1 MEKITKI
8 IIKKRIIFI
17 LLIFILT
24 NNLSLSQ
31 PSLDQAN
38 REEEPEKIV
47 GYISLKFKI
56 ENGKLVAPVK
66 IGKPEQELNLV
77 LDIGSTRTWVSDKY
91 FKKGESSTYSDKG
104 ETEKK
109 TQYDFS
115 YSGKSSTET
124 FKLEDKK
131 LKEFKF
137 LLVNK
142 LKNSNMQGALS
153 LGHEYDSKH
162 KSLVYEMSHVCNTF
176 YNMFL
181 FQFDENNEE
190 GELLI
195 GDITEDQKRKYQ
207 YMNKCRF
214 LRGGS
219 ENDQIKWRCEI
230 TQIFI
235 GGIEDF
241 PTFRDNMMEQTG
253 YYISKTDYNK
263 LVDVNE
269 PVIFETIFD
278 KIYVPK
284 YTMEYLKD
292 NYLINV
298 FDGESLCQYNEYK
311 NNIKVICTIE
321 EVSKLKRLNFVL
333 SEKTALA
340 FPSQKLFSCGN
351 NDVCEFLMQYDDRYK
366 GFIFGLPVF
375 KLYHITFDYN
385 NRDLI
390 FFGKSDKYLVRIPY
404 NLGTSI
410 LTVIIWILITAIV
423 FMLLGL
429 GMIYLLRKK
438 NQKRQEI
445 EEKIYE
451 QF

>member
-1 MEKITKI
+1 MVNIGKLITKKKFFI
-8 IIKKRIIFI
+8 ILIPFI
-17 LLIFILT
+17 LINT
-24 NNLSLSQ
+24 GLSQ
-31 PSLDQAN
+31 PSL
-38 REEEPEKIV
+38 EEEHKEENPEIIV
-47 GYISLKFKI
+47 GYITLKFKI
-56 ENGKLVAPVK
+56 IQGKLVAPVK

-77 LDIGSTRTWVSDKY
+77 LDIGSTRTWVSDQY
-91 FKKGESSTYSDKG
+91 FKKSDSSTYSDKG
-104 ETEKK
+104 EIESK

-124 FKLEDKK
+124 FKLAEKK

-137 LLVNK
+137 LLVNN
-142 LKNSNMQGALS
+142 LQNANMQGALS

-181 FQFDENNEE
+181 FQFNENDE

-195 GDITEDQKRKYQ
+195 GDVTEEQKRKYQ

-263 LVDVNE
+263 LIEVNE
-269 PVIFETIFD
+269 PVVFETIID
-278 KIYVPK
+278 KIYVPQE
-284 YTMEYLKD
+284 TMDYLKD
-292 NYLINV
+292 NYLIDIV
-298 FDGESLCQYNEYK
+298 DGQSLCEFNDNK
-311 NNIKVICTIE
+311 SNIKVICTSE

-340 FPSQKLFSCGN
+340 FPSQSLFSCDN
-351 NDVCEFLMQYDDRYK
+351 NEKCEFLVQYDEKYK
-366 GFIFGLPVF
+366 GYIFGLPVF

-390 FFGKSDKYLVRIPY
+390 FFGKSDKYLVRIPF
-404 NLGTSI
+404 NIGTSI
-410 LTVIIWILITAIV
+410 LTVIIWILIVLIV
-423 FMLLGL
+423 IMLLGL
-429 GMIYLLRKK
+429 GLIYLLRKK
-438 NQKRQEI
+438 NRKRQEI

>member
-1 MEKITKI
+1 MFNAKNLITI
-8 IIKKRIIFI
+8 
-17 LLIFILT
+17 
-24 NNLSLSQ
+24 SLSQ
-31 PSLDQAN
+31 PSIEERN
-38 REEEPEKIV
+38 REEDDSKIIV
-47 GYISLKFKI
+47 GYITLKFKI
-56 ENGKLVAPVK
+56 DQGMLIAPVK

-77 LDIGSTRTWVSDKY
+77 LDIGSTRTWVSDQF
-91 FKKGESSTYSDKG
+91 FKKSESKTYCDKG
-104 ETEKK
+104 EKESK

-115 YSGKSSTET
+115 YSGISSTET
-124 FKLEDKK
+124 FKLADKK
-131 LKEFKF
+131 LSEFKF

-142 LKNSNMQGALS
+142 LENTNIQGALS
-153 LGHEYDSKH
+153 LGHEYVSKH

-181 FQFDENNEE
+181 FQFNENDE

-207 YMNKCRF
+207 YINKCLF

-253 YYISKTDYNK
+253 YYITKTDYNQ
-263 LVDVNE
+263 LIEVYE
-269 PVIFETIFD
+269 PVVFETIID
-278 KIYVPK
+278 KIYVPR
-284 YTMEYLKD
+284 YIMEYLKD
-292 NYLINV
+292 NYLINIAN
-298 FDGESLCQYNEYK
+298 DENLCEYNDNE
-311 NNIKVICTIE
+311 NNIKVICTKD

-340 FPSQKLFSCGN
+340 FPSQSLFSCGN
-351 NDVCEFLMQYDDRYK
+351 NDQCEFLVHYDQKYK
-366 GFIFGLPVF
+366 GYIFGLPVF

-390 FFGKSDKYLVRIPY
+390 FFGKSDKYLVRIPF
-404 NLGTSI
+404 NVGISI
-410 LTVIIWILITAIV
+410 LTVIIWILIVAIV

-429 GMIYLLRKK
+429 GLIYLLRKK
-438 NQKRQEI
+438 NRKRQEI

>member
-1 MEKITKI
+1 MKKLFSIININKIS
-8 IIKKRIIFI
+8 FI
-17 LLIFILT
+17 LIIYILITI
-24 NNLSLSQ
+24 SLSQ
-31 PSLDQAN
+31 PSIEERN
-38 REEEPEKIV
+38 REEDDSKIIV
-47 GYISLKFKI
+47 GYITLKFKI
-56 ENGKLVAPVK
+56 NQGKLIAPVK

-77 LDIGSTRTWVSDKY
+77 LDIGSTRTWVSDQF
-91 FKKGESSTYSDKG
+91 FKKSESKTYCDKG
-104 ETEKK
+104 ENESK

-115 YSGKSSTET
+115 YSGISSTET
-124 FKLEDKK
+124 FKLADKK
-131 LKEFKF
+131 LTEFKF

-142 LKNSNMQGALS
+142 LENTNIQGALS

-181 FQFDENNEE
+181 FQFNENDE

-207 YMNKCRF
+207 YINKCLF

-253 YYISKTDYNK
+253 YYITKTDYNQ
-263 LVDVNE
+263 LIEVYE
-269 PVIFETIFD
+269 PVVFETIID
-278 KIYVPK
+278 KIYVPR
-284 YTMEYLKD
+284 YIMEYLKD
-292 NYLINV
+292 NYLINIAN
-298 FDGESLCQYNEYK
+298 DENLCEYNDNE
-311 NNIKVICTIE
+311 NNIKVICTKD

-340 FPSQKLFSCGN
+340 FPSQSLFSCGN
-351 NDVCEFLMQYDDRYK
+351 NDQCEFLVQYDQKYK
-366 GFIFGLPVF
+366 GYIFGLPVF

-390 FFGKSDKYLVRIPY
+390 FFGKSDKYLVRIPF
-404 NLGTSI
+404 NVGISI
-410 LTVIIWILITAIV
+410 LTVIIWILIVAIV

-429 GMIYLLRKK
+429 GLIYLLRKK
-438 NQKRQEI
+438 NRKRQEI

>member
-1 MEKITKI
+1 M
-8 IIKKRIIFI
+8 KKLFRIININKLSFNLIIYI
-17 LLIFILT
+17 LITI
-24 NNLSLSQ
+24 SLSQ
-31 PSLDQAN
+31 PSIEERN
-38 REEEPEKIV
+38 REEDDSKIIV
-47 GYISLKFKI
+47 GYITLKFKI
-56 ENGKLVAPVK
+56 DQGMLIAPVK

-77 LDIGSTRTWVSDKY
+77 LDIGSTRTWVSDQF
-91 FKKGESSTYSDKG
+91 FKKSESKTYCDKG
-104 ETEKK
+104 ENESK

-115 YSGKSSTET
+115 YSGISSTET
-124 FKLEDKK
+124 FKLADKK
-131 LKEFKF
+131 LTEFKF

-142 LKNSNMQGALS
+142 LENTNIQGALS

-181 FQFDENNEE
+181 FQFNENDE

-207 YMNKCRF
+207 YINKCLF

-253 YYISKTDYNK
+253 YYITKTDYNQ
-263 LVDVNE
+263 LIEVYE
-269 PVIFETIFD
+269 PVVFETIID
-278 KIYVPK
+278 KIYVPR
-284 YTMEYLKD
+284 YIMEYLKD
-292 NYLINV
+292 NYLINIAN
-298 FDGESLCQYNEYK
+298 DENLCEYNDNE
-311 NNIKVICTIE
+311 NNIKVICTKD

-340 FPSQKLFSCGN
+340 FPSQSLFSCGN
-351 NDVCEFLMQYDDRYK
+351 NDQCEFLVQYEQKYK
-366 GFIFGLPVF
+366 GYIFGLPVF

-390 FFGKSDKYLVRIPY
+390 FFGKSDKYLVRIPF
-404 NLGTSI
+404 NVGISI
-410 LTVIIWILITAIV
+410 LTVIIWILIVAIV

-429 GMIYLLRKK
+429 GLIYLLRKK
-438 NQKRQEI
+438 NRKRQEI

>member
-1 MEKITKI
+1 MKKKFI
-8 IIKKRIIFI
+8 IINKINT
-17 LLIFILT
+17 LIFIYFLFS
-24 NNLSLSQ
+24 NSLSQ
-31 PSLDQAN
+31 PSLK
-38 REEEPEKIV
+38 EERNDDDDDPELVV

-56 ENGKLVAPVK
+56 NQGMLIAPVE
-66 IGKPEQELNLV
+66 IGTPNQQLNLV
-77 LDIGSTRTWVSDKY
+77 LDIGSTRTWVSDQY
-91 FKKGESSTYSDKG
+91 FKKKDSSTYVDKG
-104 ETEKK
+104 ELESKK
-109 TQYDFS
+109 QYDFL

-124 FKLEDKK
+124 FTLAEKPLTD
-131 LKEFKF
+131 FKF
-137 LLVNK
+137 LLVDN
-142 LKNSNMQGALS
+142 LQNTNMQGALS

-176 YNMFL
+176 YNMFM
-181 FQFDENNEE
+181 FKFNENDE

-207 YMNKCRF
+207 YINKCLF
-214 LRGGS
+214 LRGGLP
-219 ENDQIKWRCEI
+219 EDQIKWRCEL

-263 LVDVNE
+263 LIDIEE
-269 PVIFETIFD
+269 PVVFETIFD
-278 KIYVPK
+278 KIYVPRE
-284 YTMEYLKD
+284 TMEYLQE
-292 NYLINV
+292 NYLINIV
-298 FDGESLCQYNEYK
+298 DGSSLCQYNDND
-311 NNIKVICTIE
+311 NNIKVICTKE
-321 EVSKLKRLNFVL
+321 EVSTLKRLNFVL

-340 FPSQKLFSCGN
+340 FPSQSLFSCGN
-351 NDVCEFLMQYDDRYK
+351 NDKCEFLVQYDEKYK
-366 GFIFGLPVF
+366 GYIFGLPVF

-390 FFGKSDKYLVRIPY
+390 FYGKTDKYLVKIPF
-404 NLGTSI
+404 NIGTSI
-410 LTVIIWILITAIV
+410 LTVIIWILIVAIV

-429 GMIYLLRKK
+429 GLIYLLRKK
-438 NQKRQEI
+438 NRKRQEI

>member
-1 MEKITKI
+1 MEKITKFI
-8 IIKKRIIFI
+8 TRNSIF
-17 LLIFILT
+17 LIFIL
-24 NNLSLSQ
+24 SLLLNISLNQ
-31 PSLDQAN
+31 PSL
-38 REEEPEKIV
+38 EEEQKDEDPEKIV
-47 GYISLKFKI
+47 GYISVKFKI
-56 ENGKLVAPVK
+56 IQGMLMAPVK

-77 LDIGSTRTWVSDKY
+77 LDIGSTRTWISEQY
-91 FKKGESSTYSDKG
+91 FNKRDSSTYSDKG
-104 ETEKK
+104 EKESK

-115 YSGKSSTET
+115 YSGISSTET
-124 FKLEDKK
+124 FKLADKK

-137 LLVNK
+137 LLVNN
-142 LKNSNMQGALS
+142 LKNANMQGVLS

-181 FQFDENNEE
+181 FQFNDNDE

-195 GDITEDQKRKYQ
+195 GDVTEDQKRKYQ
-207 YMNKCRF
+207 YINKCSF

-219 ENDQIKWRCEI
+219 ENDQIKWRCEL
-230 TQIFI
+230 TQMFI

-253 YYISKTDYNK
+253 YYITKTDYNK
-263 LVDVNE
+263 LIEVYE
-269 PVIFETIFD
+269 PVVFETIFD
-278 KIYVPK
+278 KIYVPQS
-284 YTMEYLKD
+284 TMDYLKE
-292 NYLINV
+292 NYLIDIV
-298 FDGESLCQYNEYK
+298 DGESLCKFNDNK
-311 NNIKVICTIE
+311 KTIKVICTTE

-340 FPSQKLFSCGN
+340 FPSQALFSCGN
-351 NDVCEFLMQYDDRYK
+351 NDLCEFLVQYDQKYK
-366 GFIFGLPVF
+366 GYIFGLPVF

-390 FFGKSDKYLVRIPY
+390 FFGKSDKYLVRIPFDM
-404 NLGTSI
+404 GTSI
-410 LTVIIWILITAIV
+410 LTVIIWILIVAIV

-429 GMIYLLRKK
+429 GLIYLLRKK
-438 NQKRQEI
+438 NRKRQEI

>member
-1 MEKITKI
+1 MGN
-8 IIKKRIIFI
+8 IIKINKISFVLIAF
-17 LLIFILT
+17 LLINI
-24 NNLSLSQ
+24 SLSQ
-31 PSLDQAN
+31 PSLEDN
-38 REEEPEKIV
+38 NNKEEDTKIIV
-47 GYISLKFKI
+47 GYITLKFKI
-56 ENGKLVAPVK
+56 IDGLLVAPIK

-77 LDIGSTRTWVSDKY
+77 LDIGSTRTWVSDQY
-91 FKKGESSTYSDKG
+91 FKKSESKTYCDK
-104 ETEKK
+104 EEKESK
-109 TQYDFS
+109 AQYDFS
-115 YSGKSSTET
+115 YSGISSTET
-124 FKLEDKK
+124 FKVADKK
-131 LKEFKF
+131 LTDFKF

-142 LKNSNMQGALS
+142 LENTKMQGALS

-181 FQFDENNEE
+181 FQFNENDE

-195 GDITEDQKRKYQ
+195 GDITDDQKRKYQ
-207 YMNKCRF
+207 YINKCLF

-230 TQIFI
+230 THIFI
-235 GGIEDF
+235 GVIEDF

-253 YYISKTDYNK
+253 YYISKTDYNQLK
-263 LVDVNE
+263 EIYE
-269 PVIFETIFD
+269 PVVFETILD
-278 KIYVPK
+278 KIYVPQ
-284 YTMEYLKD
+284 YIMEYLKD
-292 NYLINV
+292 FYLINIV
-298 FDGESLCQYNEYK
+298 NGENLCEYN
-311 NNIKVICTIE
+311 NNDDNIKVICTKE

-340 FPSQKLFSCGN
+340 FPSQALFSCGN
-351 NDVCEFLMQYDDRYK
+351 NDKCEFLVQYEEKYK
-366 GFIFGLPVF
+366 GYIFGLPVF

-390 FFGKSDKYLVRIPY
+390 FFGKSDKYLVRIPF
-404 NLGTSI
+404 NLGISI
-410 LTVIIWILITAIV
+410 LTVIIWILIVAIV

-429 GMIYLLRKK
+429 GLIYLLRKK
-438 NQKRQEI
+438 NRKRQEL

>member
-1 MEKITKI
+1 MELKI
-8 IIKKRIIFI
+8 KRINNNKIYI
-17 LLIFILT
+17 VLLIFILI
-24 NNLSLSQ
+24 NISFSQ
-31 PSLDQAN
+31 PSL
-38 REEEPEKIV
+38 EEEEKNNEDPEKIV
-47 GYISLKFKI
+47 GYISVKFKVVD
-56 ENGKLVAPVK
+56 GKLIAPVK
-66 IGKPEQELNLV
+66 VGKPEQELNLV
-77 LDIGSTRTWVSDKY
+77 LDIGATRTWISDQY
-91 FKKGESSTYSDKG
+91 FKKAESSTFVDKEEK
-104 ETEKK
+104 ETKS
-109 TQYDFS
+109 QYYFK

-124 FKLEDKK
+124 FKLGGKK
-131 LKEFKF
+131 LKDFKF
-137 LLVNK
+137 LLVDN
-142 LKNSNMQGALS
+142 LENTNIQGALS

-162 KSLVYEMSHVCNTF
+162 RSLVYEMSHVCNTF

-181 FQFDENNEE
+181 FQFNENDE

-207 YMNKCRF
+207 YINKCTF

-230 TQIFI
+230 TQMFI

-253 YYISKTDYNK
+253 YYITKTDYNK
-263 LVDVNE
+263 LIDVNE
-269 PVIFETIFD
+269 PVVFETIFD

-284 YTMEYLKD
+284 YTMEYLRD
-292 NYLINV
+292 NYLKNII
-298 FDGESLCQYNEYK
+298 DGESLCQYNENE
-311 NNIKVICTIE
+311 NNIKVICTVE

-340 FPSQKLFSCGN
+340 FPSEALFSCGN
-351 NDVCEFLMQYDDRYK
+351 NDKCEFLVQYDDKYN
-366 GFIFGLPVF
+366 GFIFGLPAF

-385 NRDLI
+385 NRNLI
-390 FFGKSDKYLVRIPY
+390 FFGRSDKYLVRIPF
-404 NLGTSI
+404 NLGVSI
-410 LTVIIWILITAIV
+410 LTVIIWILIVLIV

-429 GMIYLLRKK
+429 GLIYLLRKK
-438 NQKRQEI
+438 NRKRQEI

>member
-1 MEKITKI
+1 MLKKNLYLNIFSLI
-8 IIKKRIIFI
+8 IILF
-17 LLIFILT
+17 LISF
-24 NNLSLSQ
+24 SLSQ
-31 PSLDQAN
+31 PSLDDDK
-38 REEEPEKIV
+38 RDDEPEMVV
-47 GYISLKFKI
+47 GYISLKFKVSQGMLI
-56 ENGKLVAPVK
+56 APVK
-66 IGKPEQELNLV
+66 VGTPEQEMNLV
-77 LDIGSTRTWVSDKY
+77 LDIGSTRTWISDQS
-91 FKKGESSTYSDKG
+91 FKKADSTSYSDTG
-104 ETEKK
+104 EEEKK
-109 TQYDFS
+109 NQYDFT
-115 YSGKSSTET
+115 YSGKASTET
-124 FKLEDKK
+124 FNLAEKK
-131 LKEFKF
+131 LTGFKF
-137 LLVNK
+137 LLVNNMQNAK
-142 LKNSNMQGALS
+142 MQGALS

-181 FQFDENNEE
+181 FQFKENDE

-207 YMNKCRF
+207 YINKCLY

-219 ENDQIKWRCEI
+219 ENDQIKWRCEL

-253 YYISKTDYNK
+253 YYITKTDYNK
-263 LVDVNE
+263 LIDINE
-269 PVIFETIFD
+269 PVVFETIFD

-284 YTMEYLKD
+284 DTMEYLKD
-292 NYLINV
+292 NYLKNFV
-298 FDGESLCQYNEYK
+298 DNKKLCQYND
-311 NNIKVICTIE
+311 NSDTITVSCTKD

-340 FPSQKLFSCGN
+340 FPSQSLFSCGN
-351 NDVCEFLMQYDDRYK
+351 SDRCEFLVQHDNKYSGY
-366 GFIFGLPVF
+366 IFGLPVF

-390 FFGKSDKYLVRIPY
+390 FFGKSDKYLVRIPF

-410 LTVIIWILITAIV
+410 LTVIIWILIVAII

-429 GMIYLLRKK
+429 GVIYILRRK
-438 NQKRQEI
+438 NRKRQEI
-445 EEKIYE
+445 EEQIYE
-451 QF
+451 HF

>member
-1 MEKITKI
+1 MEEKI
-8 IIKKRIIFI
+8 KRININKLFFI
-17 LLIFILT
+17 LLIFILINIT
-24 NNLSLSQ
+24 CSQ
-31 PSLDQAN
+31 PSLEEEEN
-38 REEEPEKIV
+38 EEPENIV
-47 GYISLKFKI
+47 GYISVKFKVI
-56 ENGKLVAPVK
+56 QGKLIAPVK

-77 LDIGSTRTWVSDKY
+77 LDIGSARTWVSDKY
-91 FKKGESSTYSDKG
+91 FKKTESSTFIDKG
-104 ETEKK
+104 DKETK
-109 TQYDFS
+109 TQYDFK
-115 YSGKSSTET
+115 YSGKSSTDT
-124 FKLEDKK
+124 FKLGDKK

-137 LLVNK
+137 LLVDN
-142 LKNSNMQGALS
+142 LQNTDIQGVLS

-162 KSLVYEMSHVCNTF
+162 RSLVYEMSHVCNTF

-181 FQFDENNEE
+181 FQFNENNE

-207 YMNKCRF
+207 YTNMCTF

-230 TQIFI
+230 TQMLI

-253 YYISKTDYNK
+253 YYITKTDYNK
-263 LVDVNE
+263 LIDVNE
-269 PVIFETIFD
+269 PVVFETIFD
-278 KIYVPK
+278 KIYVPQ
-284 YTMEYLKD
+284 YIMEYLRD
-292 NYLINV
+292 NYLKNIV
-298 FDGESLCQYNEYK
+298 DGESLCEYNENK

-340 FPSQKLFSCGN
+340 FPSEALFSCGN
-351 NDVCEFLMQYDDRYK
+351 NYKCEFLVEYDDKYN

-375 KLYHITFDYN
+375 RLYHITFDYN
-385 NRDLI
+385 NRNLI
-390 FFGKSDKYLVRIPY
+390 FFGKSDKYLVRIPF
-404 NLGTSI
+404 NLGVSI
-410 LTVIIWILITAIV
+410 LTIIIWILIVAIV

-429 GMIYLLRKK
+429 GVIYLLRKK
-438 NQKRQEI
+438 NRKRQEI